1 MRVVVIPEDFR
12 KDQYILAPIF
22 RQLFRA
28 LGSAHA
34 RVAICQ
40 DPLLGGIGEA
50 LKSERLVEVVER
62 YPMADMLILCV
73 DRDGVVGRRRRLDQI
88 EAEFGEDRTFLA
100 ENAWEEVE
108 TWALAGLDLPKE
120 WSWAAV
126 RAEVNVKEVYFDEL
140 ARQLGVATGPGDGR
154 KRLGEEAAR
163 RLPAIRQKCPD
174 DFDRLA
180 RLIESKLP
188 DP

>member
-22 RQLFRA
+22 RQLFRS
-28 LGSAHA
+28 LGSAQA
-34 RVAICQ
+34 RVTVCQ
-40 DPLLGGIGEA
+40 DPLLGGVGEA
-50 LKSERLVEVVER
+50 LKSERIEEVVER

-73 DRDGVVGRRRRLDQI
+73 DRDGVVGRRHRLDQI
-88 EAEFGEDRTFLA
+88 ETEVGEQEAFLA

-120 WSWAAV
+120 WSWSAV
-126 RAEVNVKEVYFDEL
+126 RAEVNVKGVYFDEL
-140 ARQLGVATGPGDGR
+140 ARRLGVAAGPGGGR
-154 KRLGEEAAR
+154 KRLGEQAAR
-163 RLPAIRQKCPD
+163 RLSAIRQKCPE

-180 RLIESKLP
+180 RLIESELANP
-188 DP
+188 